1 VKDLMTSLFKL
12 IENSNIGTEYENSSM
27 MSENA
32 RRYVELVRLSLEL
45 EKHKEK
51 IYQNLNEQDKENVQK
66 ILNKIDDPVIPQHL
80 TVRDVALLLEVTP
93 QMVRRYCTDGKIDAR
108 QRLEDSGKWIIP
120 TSQFLN
126 HPNFSKFVWK
136 REKIKNQSSK
146 IAEKM
151 LEYLDEEE

>member
-1 VKDLMTSLFKL
+1 VKDLMTSLFQL
-12 IENSNIGTEYENSSM
+12 IENSNIGTEYENSLM

>member
-1 VKDLMTSLFKL
+1 VKDLMTSLFQL